1 MGTTIR
7 TTCNGPPRRSVA
19 VRGMSAQWPDVF
31 VVFRVV
37 LARKT
42 AEAKAFTYE
51 HQSSEGRGRE
61 FESRRVRQ

>member
-1 MGTTIR
+1 
-7 TTCNGPPRRSVA
+7 
-19 VRGMSAQWPDVF
+19 MSAQWPDVF

-51 HQSSEGRGRE
+51 PQSSEGRGRE